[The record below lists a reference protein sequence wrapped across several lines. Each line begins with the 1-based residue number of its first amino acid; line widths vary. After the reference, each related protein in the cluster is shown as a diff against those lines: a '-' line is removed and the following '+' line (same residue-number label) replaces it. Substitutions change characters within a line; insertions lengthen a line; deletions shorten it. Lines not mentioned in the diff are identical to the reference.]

1 MPARRGPALAHGRI
15 GENMTVWL
23 TLFSRFVRAGL
34 RPLAALA
41 LLVVLGPG
49 CMKRADGVSESYGY
63 GGYGPGAG
71 APAADYAEAE
81 TVSSSRAMTRAA
93 PAPKRAA
100 PRAPGAMP
108 APPPPPMAEQ
118 MGVQAAP
125 PEEQAPAPD
134 AGRMIHYTGFAR
146 LRVDKVDAA
155 TDALAALAARMGGFV
170 ERSGGGNMTLRVPV
184 ARFDEAMTAV
194 LGSGEVVE
202 KSISAQDVTDAFVSV
217 ELRLATLRN
226 TQARL
231 QALLAKS
238 QDEEEKLMLVREI
251 QRVSEEIDRFASQSR
266 TLADLAE
273 LSRINVSLLPREALA
288 WQDASDESA
297 AFLWLRQLSPFQQD
311 IVQQGKLLRA
321 EAPAGMVALDLKRR
335 FVAESPEGARL
346 WTGRID
352 NPNRGDAAFWA
363 TALTHRL
370 GRDFALAERST
381 IAGFEAVRLV
391 SRGDKPYTW
400 FVLIQVRGDELHI
413 AEAYY
418 PSDSVEQRYHKAV
431 VDALI
436 AQFGGGA

>member
-81 TVSSSRAMTRAA
+81 AVSSRAMTRAA

-125 PEEQAPAPD
+125 PEEQASAPD

-311 IVQQGKLLRA
+311 IVQRGKLLRA

-352 NPNRGDAAFWA
+352 NPNQGDAAFWA

-400 FVLIQVRGDELHI
+400 FVLIEVRGDELHI